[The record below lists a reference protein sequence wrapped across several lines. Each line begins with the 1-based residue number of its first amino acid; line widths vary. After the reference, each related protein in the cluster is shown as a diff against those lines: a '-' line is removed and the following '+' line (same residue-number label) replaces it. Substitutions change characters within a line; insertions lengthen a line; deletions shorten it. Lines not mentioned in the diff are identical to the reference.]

1 MLHSTQFWKGWNE
14 SCWTFEINKR
24 SILSLSST
32 KFCCKLYTQL
42 QKNASQ
48 FLKKLGG
55 CRQIP
60 CRKRGVS
67 PLSHSPPQH
76 RWHRLLA
83 LPSLLTP
90 KMIFM
95 HLELEE
101 HTECAE
107 AHYLRKAGL
116 YNNNNTPSVLY
127 PPVIFAI
134 SMCIFDFSCS
144 TMTILDPPLTC
155 LILKWPVI
163 RRDVQASKVKL
174 YYCIIF
180 KTCLCVF
187 SPLRYWKRWKIH

>member
-32 KFCCKLYTQL
+32 KFCCKLYTRM

-48 FLKKLGG
+48 FFKKLGG
-55 CRQIP
+55 YHQIP
-60 CRKRGVS
+60 CSKRGC
-67 PLSHSPPQH
+67 PPSRTLPPRR
-76 RWHRLLA
+76 RWHHLLA

-116 YNNNNTPSVLY
+116 YNNNNTPSEFLPYRCVLL
-127 PPVIFAI
+127 I
-134 SMCIFDFSCS
+134 SHA
-144 TMTILDPPLTC
+144 PQWQY
-155 LILKWPVI
+155 LIH
-163 RRDVQASKVKL
+163 L
-174 YYCIIF
+174 YHVWY
-180 KTCLCVF
+180 
-187 SPLRYWKRWKIH
+187 